1 MADFIEK
8 KEKLTELL
16 EQYNNDN
23 QTKNELI
30 NYVKE
35 LEQDS
40 EFKDKE
46 LFISIFKDINTYLS
60 ELSSKEIKQR
70 ILLIRSFID

>member
-70 ILLIRSFID
+70 ILLIRSFIE